1 MCYKHRDVYE
11 VLSNLAVFNVTQAPA
26 GQRTN
31 IWTDQT
37 FKMYEMI
44 TDLVFG
50 PNFLDVLFRI
60 SLV

>member
-1 MCYKHRDVYE
+1 MGYKHHVVYE
-11 VLSNLAVFNVTQAPA
+11 VLGNLAMFNVTQVPA

-37 FKMYEMI
+37 FRMYEMI
-44 TDLVFG
+44 AELIFG
-50 PNFLDVLFRI
+50 PNFIDVLFRV

>member
-1 MCYKHRDVYE
+1 M
-11 VLSNLAVFNVTQAPA
+11 FNVSQAPA

-44 TDLVFG
+44 AELIFG
-50 PNFLDVLFRI
+50 PNFIAVLFRI

>member
-1 MCYKHRDVYE
+1 MCYKHYVVYE
-11 VLSNLAVFNVTQAPA
+11 VLSNLAMFNGTQVPA

-31 IWTDQT
+31 IWTDRT

-44 TDLVFG
+44 PDLIFG